1 MDWDIERKQF
11 DGLSVLE
18 EVLATSEYGSVE
30 QAVASL
36 CVFSHPATVKQLNN
50 TNLFRIIRY
59 DAENKRKSCC
69 DELSVLYDDNYSP
82 TCTFLWANGL
92 KVKGQDVQ
100 FNHLYADS
108 KNVALYTNLCNIVM
122 TPTFIAKLTDKHS
135 SIPELLKYRAFKLYG
150 FDPENKWSNANS
162 PQGYEGLKWADPL
175 PPVENAEKILRAK
188 VENSK
193 EYRLKTSVE
202 KYGWYFSGFQP
213 IIEL

>member
-1 MDWDIERKQF
+1 MQWDIERKQF
-11 DGLSVLE
+11 NGLSVLE

-92 KVKGQDVQ
+92 KAKGQDVQ

-108 KNVALYTNLCNIVM
+108 KNVALYTNEV
-122 TPTFIAKLTDKHS
+122 TEK
-135 SIPELLKYRAFKLYG
+135 G
-150 FDPENKWSNANS
+150 
-162 PQGYEGLKWADPL
+162 QGNFGLK
-175 PPVENAEKILRAK
+175 
-188 VENSK
+188 
-193 EYRLKTSVE
+193 
-202 KYGWYFSGFQP
+202 
-213 IIEL
+213 